1 MTRRGFPGGTAGQAL
16 WGASLVLAVVL
27 GLEWIGGG
35 GEGAPA
41 AVPAAKHK
49 AAPSQPQDEDTRD
62 TADWVDTVLAR
73 PLFSVSRKP
82 TKPDAAAKT
91 AGAGMPRLAG
101 ILVTPQGRR
110 AIFAAELGGKPLV
123 VAEGG
128 SVNDVVIKS
137 IRPDRVILA
146 SGVMLQPAYDK
157 LRIPS
162 AQPAFTPQPFVPQP
176 FTPQTP
182 NMMQPFQPGGPPGMA
197 GRPFPRAI
205 IPDPPAQPATA
216 GEEDQPD
223 NGDAAATPG
232 QPNPQ
237 DNQTVPAPPIRP
249 GVPPGTQRRE

>member
-1 MTRRGFPGGTAGQAL
+1 MQNALGGTAGRAL
-16 WGASLVLAVVL
+16 WGASAVLAVVL
-27 GLEWIGGG
+27 GLEWTGSLGGD
-35 GEGAPA
+35 EPAPVPEAQHKVA
-41 AVPAAKHK
+41 A
-49 AAPSQPQDEDTRD
+49 SQPQDEDTRD

-82 TKPDAAAKT
+82 AKPDAAAT
-91 AGAGMPRLAG
+91 IAGAGMPRLAG

-110 AIFAAELGGKPLV
+110 AIFAPEAGGKPLV

-128 SVNDVVIKS
+128 NVDDVKIVS

-146 SGVMLQPAYDK
+146 SGATLQPAYDK

-162 AQPAFTPQPFVPQP
+162 AQPALTPQPFVPQP
-176 FTPQTP
+176 FTPQQP
-182 NMMQPFQPGGPPGMA
+182 NFTQPFQPGGPQGFQ

-205 IPDPPAQPATA
+205 VPDPPAQPATA
-216 GEEDQPD
+216 GDEEPD
-223 NGDAAATPG
+223 AADAPAATPG

-237 DNQTVPAPPIRP
+237 DTQTVPAQPIRP